1 MKTVFLIYL
10 TSFTIGLSLISLVI
24 LSTHISKKYPNSKL
38 DKFLKRHVVD
48 NYEGDNF

>member
-10 TSFTIGLSLISLVI
+10 ISFIIGLSLISLVI
-24 LSTHISKKYPNSKL
+24 LSFYISKQYPDSKF

>member
-1 MKTVFLIYL
+1 MKRIIIAVI
-10 TSFTIGLSLISLVI
+10 SFIIGLSLISLVI
-24 LSTHISKKYPNSKL
+24 LYFYISKQYPDSKL